1 MRDDASKQ
9 LLQRLSMAAG
19 APGAEEEVRSIVG
32 ETLRNAGTIRY
43 DRLGSL
49 LCEKQGLSA
58 APRIAVDSHLDE
70 VAFMVQSVTEEG
82 RLTFVALGNW
92 WGHVLLGQ
100 RVDVVTRGGKVP
112 GVIGSTP
119 PHFLTAEERTRVV
132 ELDEM
137 YVDVGASQRTQVDD
151 LGVRIGDTIVP
162 NAEFREMAVSG
173 IISGKAMDNRLGVGL
188 MCETLLALRDE
199 SHPNTV
205 IGVAAVQEEVGL
217 RGAGTA
223 AELARP
229 DVGIVLECAPAD
241 DLPGQDNAQAVLG
254 GGPQVRLYDPTAIS
268 NRRLVDFV
276 ESVAADC
283 GVVIQRAVR
292 RSGGTN
298 AGAIHRSGCGVP
310 TVVVAVPG
318 RYIHSHVSLIH
329 WDDYVGARKLTLEL
343 VRRLDAARFHEFT
356 RFE

>member
-1 MRDDASKQ
+1 MGDASKQ
-9 LLQRLSMAAG
+9 LLERLSRAAG
-19 APGAEEEVRSIVG
+19 APGAEEEARSIVR
-32 ETLRNAGTIRY
+32 ETLQHAGTIRY

-49 LCEKQGLSA
+49 LCEKAGQA
-58 APRIAVDSHLDE
+58 ATPRVVLDSHLDE

-82 RLTFVALGNW
+82 RLTFVPLGNW

-100 RVDVVTRGGKVP
+100 RVDVMSRAGRVP

-119 PHFLTAEERTRVV
+119 PHFLTVEERTRVV
-132 ELDEM
+132 GLDEM
-137 YVDVGASQRTQVDD
+137 YVDVGASKRAQVDD
-151 LGVRIGDTIVP
+151 LGVRIGDPIVP
-162 NAEFREMAVSG
+162 CAEFRAMAVPG
-173 IISGKAMDNRLGVGL
+173 VVSGKAMDNRLGVSL

-199 SHPNTV
+199 PHPNTV
-205 IGVAAVQEEVGL
+205 IGIAAVQEEVGL

-223 AELARP
+223 SELARP

-241 DLPGQDNAQAVLG
+241 DLPGENNPQGVLG
-254 GGPQVRLYDPTAIS
+254 GGPQVRLFDPTAIS

-283 GVVIQRAVR
+283 GVIIQRAVR
-292 RSGGTN
+292 RSGGTD

-310 TVVVAVPG
+310 TVVVAIPG
-318 RYIHSHVSLIH
+318 RYIHSHVSLIQ
-329 WDDYVGARKLTLEL
+329 WSDYVGARKLTLEL
-343 VRRLDAARFHEFT
+343 VRRLDAARLQEFT